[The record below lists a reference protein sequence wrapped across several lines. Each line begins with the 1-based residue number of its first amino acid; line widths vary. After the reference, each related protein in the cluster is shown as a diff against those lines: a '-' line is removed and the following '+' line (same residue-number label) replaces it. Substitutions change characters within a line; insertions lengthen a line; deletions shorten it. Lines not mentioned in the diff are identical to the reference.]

1 MFSMVLNLID
11 ILSRMTMSAI
21 LPVGVISSPLHPASK
36 VGRGGGECGRRLGA
50 FANMETVAGAGEGS
64 GPCAAP

>member
-1 MFSMVLNLID
+1 
-11 ILSRMTMSAI
+11 MSAI